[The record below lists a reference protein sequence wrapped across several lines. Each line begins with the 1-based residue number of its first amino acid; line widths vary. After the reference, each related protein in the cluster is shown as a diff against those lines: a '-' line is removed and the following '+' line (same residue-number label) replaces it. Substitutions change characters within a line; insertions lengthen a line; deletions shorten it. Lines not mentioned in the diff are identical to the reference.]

1 MVNFVPDQIRALATT
16 TRTHR
21 DAMGK
26 LAPIGEVNRK
36 AAGPGMPHSAFA
48 ANVELTL
55 EAMDRVITLH
65 QGRLT
70 QFADLTDA
78 AAGAVDAM
86 EAGNVAKFQ
95 AIK

>member
-21 DAMGK
+21 DAVGK
-26 LAPIGEVNRK
+26 LAPVGQVNRNAALK
-36 AAGPGMPHSAFA
+36 AMPCSAFA
-48 ANVELTL
+48 ANIGLTL
-55 EAMDRVITLH
+55 EAMDRVVTLH

-86 EAGNVAKFQ
+86 EAENVAKFQ
-95 AIK
+95 GIK